1 MNFQEYKIIAEISN
15 KGLEEKVKEQR
26 GEKRPK

>member
-1 MNFQEYKIIAEISN
+1 MNFQEYQIIAEIIN

-26 GEKRPK
+26 GEKRYK